1 MRRPIHSI
9 ADARMR
15 AKRRVPRLMFDYID
29 GAAGEEGAAAN
40 NIQRFRDIRL
50 LPRSFKDINKRDL
63 SVQIFDQTFALPFG
77 IAPMGMCALSWHG
90 ADKLL
95 ADAAVSKQVPIG
107 VSTAASETMENMCQW
122 APDNAWFQL
131 YVGPSIDEAM
141 KLVERAK
148 ECGYKNLILT
158 VDAQKVARRA
168 RDIKNGF
175 QAPLKIGPRQF
186 LDLALHPEWSLTTL
200 FKGKPELA
208 NFANDPNDASFTR
221 TATRGL
227 LDEVFLKRLRDAWP
241 GKLIIKG
248 IVTVDNAQH
257 AVDHG
262 ADAVYLSNHGGR
274 QLDSAVAPIDQLPAV
289 RAALPSD
296 IPVFIDS
303 GVRSGDSI
311 VKALARG
318 ADFVF
323 LGRPFL
329 YGIGASGAQGLNEVF
344 DILEDD
350 ISTVMAQV
358 GCASVAELDERI
370 IYSEIRNKAV
380 MCSLQ

>member
-1 MRRPIHSI
+1 
-9 ADARMR
+9 
-15 AKRRVPRLMFDYID
+15 MFDYID
-29 GAAGEEGAAAN
+29 GAAGDETAAHN
-40 NIQRFRDIRL
+40 NEKRFQDIRL
-50 LPRSFKDINKRDL
+50 LPRSFNDINRRAL
-63 SVQIFDQTFALPFG
+63 STEVFEQKFALPFG

-90 ADKLL
+90 ADRLL
-95 ADAAVSKQVPIG
+95 ANAAVERQVPVG
-107 VSTAASETMENMCQW
+107 VSTAASESLENMFEW
-122 APDNAWFQL
+122 AGDNAWFQL

-148 ECGYKNLILT
+148 TVGYKHLILT

-168 RDIKNGF
+168 RDIRNGF

-186 LDLALHPEWSLTTL
+186 LDLALHPHWSLATL

-227 LDEVFLKRLRDAWP
+227 LDETFLKLLREAWP

-248 IVTVDNAQH
+248 VVTVDNAQH
-257 AVDHG
+257 AVHHG

-274 QLDSAVAPIDQLPAV
+274 QLDSAVAPIDQLAEV
-289 RAALPSD
+289 RAALPAQ

-311 VKALARG
+311 VKALALG

-329 YGIGASGAQGLNEVF
+329 YAVGAKGVSGLNEIF
-344 DILEDD
+344 DLLEDD

-358 GCASVAELDERI
+358 GCSSIAELDEHI
-370 IYSEIRNKAV
+370 IHKTTT
-380 MCSLQ
+380 

>member
-1 MRRPIHSI
+1 
-9 ADARMR
+9 
-15 AKRRVPRLMFDYID
+15 MFDYID
-29 GAAGEEGAAAN
+29 GAAGEETAAAN
-40 NIQRFRDIRL
+40 NAQRYRDIRL
-50 LPRSFKDINKRDL
+50 LPRSFKDINQRDL
-63 SVQIFDQTFALPFG
+63 STQVFDQQFALPFG

-95 ADAAVSKQVPIG
+95 AQAAVSKQVPIG
-107 VSTAASETMENMCQW
+107 VSTAASESLENMCQW

-141 KLVERAK
+141 KLLERAK
-148 ECGYKNLILT
+148 KAGYKNLILT

-186 LDLALHPEWSLTTL
+186 LDLALHPHWSLTTL
-200 FKGKPELA
+200 LKGKPELA
-208 NFANDPNDASFTR
+208 NFANSPSDASFTR

-227 LDEVFLKRLRDAWP
+227 LDDAFLKRLRDAWP

-289 RAALPSD
+289 RAALPSN
-296 IPVFIDS
+296 IPLFIDS

-311 VKALARG
+311 VKALAMG

-329 YGIGASGAQGLNEVF
+329 YAIGASGAKGLDEIF
-344 DILEDD
+344 ALLEDD

-358 GCASVAELDERI
+358 GCSSIAELDEHI
-370 IYSEIRNKAV
+370 IYEEPRP
-380 MCSLQ
+380 

>member
-1 MRRPIHSI
+1 
-9 ADARMR
+9 
-15 AKRRVPRLMFDYID
+15 MFDYID
-29 GAAGEEGAAAN
+29 GAAGEESAAAN
-40 NIQRFRDIRL
+40 NVQRFQDIRL
-50 LPRSFKDINKRDL
+50 LPRSFKDINQRDL
-63 SVQIFDQTFALPFG
+63 SVTIFDQTFALPFG

-95 ADAAVSKQVPIG
+95 AQAAVARQVPIG
-107 VSTAASETMENMCQW
+107 VSTAASETLENLCQW
-122 APDNAWFQL
+122 APENAWFQL

-141 KLVERAK
+141 TLLERAK
-148 ECGYKNLILT
+148 AAGYKNLILT

-186 LDLALHPEWSLTTL
+186 ADLALHPEWSLTTL

-208 NFANDPNDASFTR
+208 NFANDPNEASFTR

-227 LDEVFLKRLRDAWP
+227 LDEAFLKRLRDAWP
-241 GKLIIKG
+241 GKLIVKG

-289 RAALPSD
+289 RGALPD
-296 IPVFIDS
+296 NIPVFIDS

-329 YGIGASGAQGLNEVF
+329 YAIGASGAQGLSEVF
-344 DILEDD
+344 DILEED

-358 GCASVAELDERI
+358 GCSSINELDEHI
-370 IYSEIRNKAV
+370 IYKERNNKPV
-380 MCSLQ
+380 MRCP

>member
-1 MRRPIHSI
+1 MPRPIHSI
-9 ADARMR
+9 SDARRR
-15 AKRRVPRLMFDYID
+15 ARRRVPRLMFDYID
-29 GAAGEEGAAAN
+29 GAAGEETAAAN
-40 NIQRFRDIRL
+40 NAQRFRDIRL
-50 LPRSFKDINKRDL
+50 LPRSFKDINHRDL
-63 SVQIFDQTFALPFG
+63 STEVLGQKFALPFG
-77 IAPMGMCALSWHG
+77 VAPMGMCALSWHG
-90 ADKLL
+90 ADQLL
-95 ADAAVSKQVPIG
+95 AKAVVERQVPLG
-107 VSTAASETMENMCQW
+107 VSTVATASLENMHEW
-122 APDNAWFQL
+122 AGDNAWFQL

-148 ECGYKNLILT
+148 SAGYKTLILT

-168 RDIKNGF
+168 RDIRNGF

-208 NFANDPNDASFTR
+208 NFGSNPNDAAFTR

-227 LDEVFLKRLRDAWP
+227 LDDAFLKRLREAWP
-241 GKLIIKG
+241 GQLVIKG
-248 IVTVDNAQH
+248 ILSVDNALH
-257 AVDHG
+257 AVHHG
-262 ADAVYLSNHGGR
+262 ADAVYMSNHGGR

-289 RAALPSD
+289 RAALPD
-296 IPVFIDS
+296 HIPVLIDS

-329 YGIGASGAQGLNEVF
+329 YGIGAAGAYGLNQVF
-344 DILEDD
+344 DLLEDD
-350 ISTVMAQV
+350 VSNVMAQV
-358 GCASVAELDERI
+358 GCSSIAELDEHI
-370 IYSEIRNKAV
+370 IHQTLDNTG
-380 MCSLQ
+380 

>member
-9 ADARMR
+9 ADARAR
-15 AKRRVPRLMFDYID
+15 AKRRMPRLMFDYID
-29 GAAGEEGAAAN
+29 GAAGEETAAAN
-40 NIQRFRDIRL
+40 NAQRFRDIRL
-50 LPRSFKDINKRDL
+50 LPRSFKDINHRDL
-63 SVQIFDQTFALPFG
+63 SATVLGQQFALPFG

-95 ADAAVSKQVPIG
+95 AEAAVARQVPIG
-107 VSTAASETMENMCQW
+107 VSTAASASLEDMCQW

-148 ECGYKNLILT
+148 LAGYKNLILT
-158 VDAQKVARRA
+158 VDAQKVARRS

-186 LDLALHPEWSLTTL
+186 IDLALHPEWSLTTL
-200 FKGKPELA
+200 IKGKPELA
-208 NFANDPNDASFTR
+208 NFANDPADASFTR

-227 LDEVFLKRLRDAWP
+227 LDATFLKRLRDAWS
-241 GKLIIKG
+241 GNLIVKG
-248 IVTVDNAQH
+248 ITTVDNAQH
-257 AVDHG
+257 AVEYG

-274 QLDSAVAPIDQLPAV
+274 QLDSAVAPIDQLSAV
-289 RAALPSD
+289 RAALPSH

-329 YGIGASGAQGLNEVF
+329 YAIGASGAKGLSEVF
-344 DILEDD
+344 DIIEDD

-358 GCASVAELDERI
+358 GCSSVAELDEHI
-370 IYSEIRNKAV
+370 IFQHQN
-380 MCSLQ
+380 